1 MGIIYIYIYIIHI
14 YIYIYYTYI
23 YIYIIHIY
31 IYIYIYIYII
41 YYIVAHNKCSE
52 CSLAYSSRRVSL
64 YSCSW
69 TATSVWAHP
78 HWAGVTGISENLSAK
93 KMLFDITRYLC
104 RSLGLNQSIGA

>member
-14 YIYIYYTYI
+14 YIYIL
-23 YIYIIHIY
+23 
-31 IYIYIYIYII
+31 YIYIYIYII

-78 HWAGVTGISENLSAK
+78 HWAGVTGISENLFAK